1 MGSAN
6 TMQGTTKIFLSLK
19 ACKNVCTGSKLPP
32 NILLCR
38 GLLTSRSHGQIEAV
52 ATQVLEPTAAALK
65 KQPAPVEPP
74 EWPYTEHIVKVHTCA
89 KLYQDWRKWK
99 PGYQNA
105 PPEGVEVELGY
116 MHTGL
121 DRPAAQREGCPT
133 VLLLHGAPGSYRDFT
148 QLVPFLDSHGVTV
161 ISPRWPDLRLSYRTG
176 TFWHSAEEKTQLLT
190 DFLKAIN
197 ISKVDMLV
205 AHSSAIYPTL
215 NVMTR
220 PGMPHVKSVAL
231 LAPAGHQL
239 VRAIRPL
246 PLMRAFAVHYTN
258 PRYQGFMRHLGI
270 AIMKYTRSP
279 IKPNIEDAI
288 MSLQTMI
295 FSDYEE
301 AGDKIK
307 QVADSG
313 IPLLIAFSENDRAIN
328 PQVIFNMVDLIG
340 TRNQDLWLYD
350 ANGKLVRKGS
360 TSGQRKVMLF
370 KKGGHYLFRRHPEV
384 VNSAV
389 MDLLQMALA
398 SSK

>member
-1 MGSAN
+1 
-6 TMQGTTKIFLSLK
+6 MQSTITVMLK
-19 ACKNVCTGSKLPP
+19 LRASKSICTVNRFPVNV
-32 NILLCR
+32 LLCR
-38 GLLTSRSHGQIEAV
+38 GLLTSRSQGQIEAV
-52 ATQVLEPTAAALK
+52 ATQVLEPSAAALK
-65 KQPAPVEPP
+65 KQPASVEPP
-74 EWPYTEHIVKVHTCA
+74 EWPYTERFVKVHTCSQ
-89 KLYQDWRKWK
+89 LYQEWRKWK

-105 PPEGVEVELGY
+105 PAEGVEVELGY

-121 DRPAAQREGCPT
+121 DKPAAQREGRPT

-148 QLVPFLDSHGVTV
+148 QLVPFLDQQGATV

-176 TFWHSAEEKTQLLT
+176 TFWHSAEEKTQLLI
-190 DFLKAIN
+190 DFLKAIR

-220 PGMPHVKSVAL
+220 PGMPQVNAVAL

-246 PLMRAFAVHYTN
+246 PVMRAFAVHYTN
-258 PRYQGFMRHLGI
+258 PRYQSFMRRLGI
-270 AIMKYTRSP
+270 AIMKYTRNP

-301 AGDKIK
+301 AGEKIK
-307 QVADSG
+307 QVANSG
-313 IPLLIAFSENDRAIN
+313 VPLLIAFSENDRAIN
-328 PQVIFNMVDLIG
+328 PEVIFNMVDLIG
-340 TRNQDLWLYD
+340 TRNDDFWLYD
-350 ANGKLVRKGS
+350 ADGKLVREGS
-360 TSGQRKVMLF
+360 TGGSRKVMLF

-389 MDLLQMALA
+389 LELLQTAC
-398 SSK
+398 SVRK

>member
-1 MGSAN
+1 M
-6 TMQGTTKIFLSLK
+6 
-19 ACKNVCTGSKLPP
+19 PP

-38 GLLTSRSHGQIEAV
+38 GLLTSRSHGQMEAV
-52 ATQVLEPTAAALK
+52 ATQVLEPSAAALK

-350 ANGKLVRKGS
+350 ADGKLVRKGS

-384 VNSAV
+384 VNSAI
-389 MDLLQMALA
+389 MDLLQTALA

>member
-1 MGSAN
+1 
-6 TMQGTTKIFLSLK
+6 MQGTIKVFLSVK
-19 ACKNVCTGSKLPP
+19 ACKNVRTVTRLPP
-32 NILLCR
+32 KILLCR

-74 EWPYTEHIVKVHTCA
+74 EWPYTERTVKVHTCA

-121 DRPAAQREGCPT
+121 DRPVAQRAGSPT

-148 QLVPFLDSHGVTV
+148 QLVPFLDSQGVTV
-161 ISPRWPDLRLSYRTG
+161 ISPRWPDLRLSYQTG

-220 PGMPHVKSVAL
+220 PGMPQVKAVAL

-270 AIMKYTRSP
+270 AIMKYTRNP

-307 QVADSG
+307 QVANSG

-328 PQVIFNMVDLIG
+328 PEVIFNMVDLIG

-350 ANGKLVRKGS
+350 ADGKLVRKGS
-360 TSGQRKVMLF
+360 TSGSRKVMLF

-389 MDLLQMALA
+389 MELLQTALA

>member
-1 MGSAN
+1 
-6 TMQGTTKIFLSLK
+6 MQGTIKVFLSLK

-38 GLLTSRSHGQIEAV
+38 GLLTSRSHGQMEAV
-52 ATQVLEPTAAALK
+52 ATQVLEPSAAALK

-350 ANGKLVRKGS
+350 ADGKLVRKGS

-384 VNSAV
+384 VNSAI
-389 MDLLQMALA
+389 MDLLQTALA

>member
-1 MGSAN
+1 
-6 TMQGTTKIFLSLK
+6 MQGTVKIALSLK
-19 ACKNVCTGSKLPP
+19 ACRNVCAVSKLPQ
-32 NILLCR
+32 NLLLCR
-38 GLLTSRSHGQIEAV
+38 GLLTSRSQGQIEAV
-52 ATQVLEPTAAALK
+52 ATQVLDPGTAALK
-65 KQPAPVEPP
+65 KQPAPLEPP
-74 EWPYTEHIVKVHTCA
+74 EWPYTEHTVKVHTCA

-105 PPEGVEVELGY
+105 PAEGIEVNLGY

-121 DRPAAQREGCPT
+121 DKPAAHREGRPT

-148 QLVPFLDSHGVTV
+148 QLVPFLDSQGATV
-161 ISPRWPDLRLSYRTG
+161 ISPRWPDLRLSYQMG
-176 TFWHSAEEKTQLLT
+176 TFWHSAEEKTHLLT

-197 ISKVDMLV
+197 VSKVDMLV

-220 PGMPHVKSVAL
+220 PGMPQVNAVAL

-270 AIMKYTRSP
+270 AIMKYTRNP

-313 IPLLIAFSENDRAIN
+313 VPLLIAFSENDRAIN
-328 PQVIFNMVDLIG
+328 PEVIFNMVDLIG
-340 TRNQDLWLYD
+340 THNQDFWLYD
-350 ANGKLVRKGS
+350 ADGKLVRKGS
-360 TSGQRKVMLF
+360 TANSKKVMLF

-384 VNSAV
+384 INSAV
-389 MDLLQMALA
+389 LELLQTARIA
-398 SSK
+398 SK

>member
-1 MGSAN
+1 
-6 TMQGTTKIFLSLK
+6 MQGTIKVFLSLK

-52 ATQVLEPTAAALK
+52 ATQVLEPSAAALK

-148 QLVPFLDSHGVTV
+148 HLVPFLDSHGVTV

-313 IPLLIAFSENDRAIN
+313 IPLLIAFGENDRAIN

-340 TRNQDLWLYD
+340 TRYQDLWLYD
-350 ANGKLVRKGS
+350 ADGKLVRKGS

-384 VNSAV
+384 VNSAI
-389 MDLLQMALA
+389 MDLLQTALA

>member
-1 MGSAN
+1 
-6 TMQGTTKIFLSLK
+6 MQGTIKIFLNLK
-19 ACKNVCTGSKLPP
+19 PCKNVCTVSRLPP
-32 NILLCR
+32 KILLCR
-38 GLLTSRSHGQIEAV
+38 GLLTSRPHGQIEAV

-74 EWPYTEHIVKVHTCA
+74 EWPYSEHTVKVHTCA

-105 PPEGVEVELGY
+105 PPEGIEVELGY

-121 DRPAAQREGCPT
+121 DRPVAQRTGSPT

-148 QLVPFLDSHGVTV
+148 QLVPFLDSQGVTV
-161 ISPRWPDLRLSYRTG
+161 ISPRWPDLRLSYQTG

-190 DFLKAIN
+190 DFLRAIN

-220 PGMPHVKSVAL
+220 PGMPQVKAVAL

-270 AIMKYTRSP
+270 AIMKYTRNP

-301 AGDKIK
+301 VGDKIK
-307 QVADSG
+307 QVANSG

-328 PQVIFNMVDLIG
+328 PEVIFNMVDLIG

-350 ANGKLVRKGS
+350 ADGKLVRKGS
-360 TSGQRKVMLF
+360 TSGSRKVMLF

-389 MDLLQMALA
+389 MELLQTALA